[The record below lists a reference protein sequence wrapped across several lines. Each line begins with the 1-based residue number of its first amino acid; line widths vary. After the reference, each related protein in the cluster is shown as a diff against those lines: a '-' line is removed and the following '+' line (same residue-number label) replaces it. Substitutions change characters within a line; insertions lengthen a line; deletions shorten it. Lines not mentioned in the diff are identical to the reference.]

1 MHVLQPSKF
10 YVNDLSWQILETQNL
25 GCYKT
30 NPIKGNLTLEIQ
42 RCSEITWGNLL
53 QALLT
58 GPM

>member
-1 MHVLQPSKF
+1 MHLLQPSKF

-30 NPIKGNLTLEIQ
+30 IPIKGNLAFEIQ
-42 RCSEITWGNLL
+42 RRSEITWGNMLR
-53 QALLT
+53 ALLS